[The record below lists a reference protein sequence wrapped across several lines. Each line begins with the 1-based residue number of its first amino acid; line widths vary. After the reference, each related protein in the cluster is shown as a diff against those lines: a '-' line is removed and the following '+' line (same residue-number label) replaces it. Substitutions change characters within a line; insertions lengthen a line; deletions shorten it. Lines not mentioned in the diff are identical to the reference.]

1 MIPFIDTRDDLLQ
14 AFLSDAAHVPGGF
27 AAGVAVPRNTDEL
40 AALVA
45 HADRVLPV
53 GAQSSL
59 TGGATPRGE
68 VVISTRALNHVAVG
82 TDNTVRAG
90 AGVTLADLQRTLL
103 SHGLYYP
110 PVPTFD
116 GAFVGGTI
124 ATNAAGAATFKYG
137 STRQW
142 VEAIAIVLADGSL
155 LKLQRGDATASGDG
169 WFEIAG
175 AAGQVARVPVPSY
188 RMPDVPKLSAGY
200 FARPGMDLV
209 DLFIGSEGTLGVM
222 AEATLR
228 VIAMPRRAVAL
239 AASQSDA
246 QAIAVTR
253 ALRDEAAASWRGG
266 GPLDVAAIEYI
277 DAMSLAQLPDEAF
290 ARASLQRP
298 GGGAGMLIVQI
309 EVDGDESRALERFA
323 QVLDSCGCTGDPV
336 VAPPG
341 DDRAAARL
349 FELREAVPSAV
360 NARVAAAKASIH
372 PDIQKTAGDMIV
384 PFDRMAECLALYRDC
399 FERRGLTYAIW
410 GHLSDGNLHPNV
422 MPASLDDVARGRE
435 ALLEMAKGV
444 IAMGGSP
451 LAEHGVGRSPLKQ
464 QMLRELYGDEGI
476 DAMRAV
482 KRALDPSWKLSPGVL
497 FPERATEAG

>member
-1 MIPFIDTRDDLLQ
+1 MIPFIETRDDLLQ

-27 AAGVAVPRNTDEL
+27 AAGVAVPRDTHAV

-68 VVISTRALNHVAVG
+68 VVVSTRALNDVAVG
-82 TDNTVRAG
+82 TDKTVRAG

-142 VEAIAIVLADGSL
+142 VEAIVVVLADGSVRTL
-155 LKLQRGDATASGDG
+155 RRGDITASDEG
-169 WFEIAG
+169 WFEIPG
-175 AAGQVARVPVPSY
+175 AAGATARVPVPSY
-188 RMPDVPKLSAGY
+188 HMPDVPKLSAGY
-200 FARPGMDLV
+200 FSRPGMDLV
-209 DLFIGSEGTLGVM
+209 DLFIGSEGTLGIIT
-222 AEATLR
+222 EATLR
-228 VIAMPRRAVAL
+228 VIAVPRRAVAL

-246 QAIAVTR
+246 QAIAVAR
-253 ALRDEAAASWRGG
+253 ALRDDAAASWRGD

-277 DAMSLAQLPDEAF
+277 DALSLAQLPDEAF
-290 ARASLQRP
+290 TRAGLPRP
-298 GGGAGMLIVQI
+298 AGGSGVLIVQI
-309 EVDGDESRALERFA
+309 EVAADESRALERFA
-323 QVLDSCGCTGDPV
+323 QVLESCGCSGDPV

-349 FELREAVPSAV
+349 FELREAVPAAV
-360 NARVAAAKASIH
+360 NARVAAAKATVH
-372 PDIQKTAGDMIV
+372 PDIQKTAGDMVV

-399 FERRGLTYAIW
+399 FERRRLTYAIW

-422 MPASLDDVARGRE
+422 IPASLDDVDRGRK
-435 ALLEMAKGV
+435 ALLEIARGV
-444 IAMGGSP
+444 MAMGGSP

-497 FPERATEAG
+497 FLEPRA

>member
-1 MIPFIDTRDDLLQ
+1 VPVPSIESRSDLLQ

-27 AAGVAVPRNTDEL
+27 AAGLALPRDLGEL

-45 HADRVLPV
+45 HSRRVLPI

-68 VVISTRALNHVAVG
+68 VIISTRALNEIAVG
-82 TDNTVRAG
+82 TGDTVRAG
-90 AGVTLADLQRTLL
+90 AGLALADLQRTLA
-103 SHGLYYP
+103 SRNLYYP

-137 STRQW
+137 STRDW
-142 VEAIAIVLADGSL
+142 VEGITVVLADGSIL
-155 LKLQRGDATASGDG
+155 SLRRGDVTASADG
-169 WFEIAG
+169 SFEIVRG
-175 AAGQVARVPVPSY
+175 PESSARVPVPAY

-200 FARPGMDLV
+200 FAKPAMDLI
-209 DLFIGSEGTLGVM
+209 DLFIGSEGTLGVI

-228 VIAMPRRAVAL
+228 VIPRPRRAVAL
-239 AASQSDA
+239 AVSRSDA
-246 QAIAVTR
+246 QAIAITG
-253 ALRDEAAASWRGG
+253 ALRGEAAASWRGK

-277 DAMSLAQLPDEAF
+277 DAMALAQLPDDAF
-290 ARASLQRP
+290 SRAGLSRP
-298 GGGAGMLIVQI
+298 DGDAGMLIVQI
-309 EVDGDESRALERFA
+309 EVAADESGALERFA
-323 QVLDSCGCTGDPV
+323 EVLESCGCGVDPV
-336 VAPPG
+336 VAAPG

-384 PFDRMAECLALYRDC
+384 PFSRMAECLALYRES
-399 FERRGLTYAIW
+399 FERRHLPYAIW

-422 MPASLDDVARGRE
+422 VPGSLDDVIRGRE
-435 ALLEMAKGV
+435 ALLEIAKGV
-444 IAMGGSP
+444 MAMGGSP

-464 QMLRELYGDEGI
+464 RMLHELYGDDGI
-476 DAMRAV
+476 EAMRAV
-482 KRALDPSWKLSPGVL
+482 KRTLDPSWKLSPGVL
-497 FPERATEAG
+497 FPEP